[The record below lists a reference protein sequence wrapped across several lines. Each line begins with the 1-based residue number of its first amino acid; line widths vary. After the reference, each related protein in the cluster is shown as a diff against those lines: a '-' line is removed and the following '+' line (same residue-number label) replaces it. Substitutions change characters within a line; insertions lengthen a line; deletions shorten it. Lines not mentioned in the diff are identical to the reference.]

1 MISDFGSSI
10 SDLYQELIKSS
21 QFINQFNPVVQTF
34 ECEVFLNFD
43 FSFNKQKRPD
53 LLKPGL

>member
-21 QFINQFNPVVQTF
+21 QYINQFNPVVQTF

-43 FSFNKQKRPD
+43 FLSINKKDRIF
-53 LLKPGL
+53 